1 MSTLQLNDVT
11 VEQGEGGLVT
21 LRIEVAPETVRAARE
36 KALRNWSKRLRVPGF
51 RPGHVPINVVRRNV
65 GDENIAQSVSDDL
78 VPKAYQAAVER
89 VNIVPMER
97 ASVDELAFDAFD
109 GDKPLTMTAHVIVR
123 PEITLGTVEGLTLTR
138 GKVEVTDADVDERL
152 QTLAAE
158 RATLRL
164 IEDRGAQ
171 NGDVI
176 NADLQVYV
184 DGEPRGEEVAH
195 LGAFIL
201 GESGFTPSIDEHL
214 IGARIDEE
222 RRFNITYPADFQDET
237 LAGKDSEFA
246 VTITA
251 LRERVLPEINDE
263 FAKAT
268 GAENLEALRAQLTEF
283 LTRQRQR
290 QVNEA
295 VREQGVVQAVAAATL
310 EVPAQLV
317 GRRAHHRIHAFEDEL
332 SQRQTT
338 LDEYLAA
345 NNQSREQLEQSLR
358 EELAVELRQE
368 LVLDE
373 IARVREFEVTQDEV
387 VNHYQTMAM
396 MMRQPVEQLVQDV
409 DIETVRATIR
419 QRKAIDFLVE
429 KAVIT
434 EE

>member
-1 MSTLQLNDVT
+1 MSTLQLNDVK

-21 LRIEVAPETVRAARE
+21 LRIEVAPETVRIARE

-51 RPGHVPINVVRRNV
+51 RPGHVPISVVRRNV
-65 GDENIAQSVSDDL
+65 GDENIAQSISDDL
-78 VPKAYQAAVER
+78 IPKAYQAALEQAK
-89 VNIVPMER
+89 ISPLDR

-123 PEITLGTVEGLTLTR
+123 PDISLGDVEGLALSR
-138 GKVEVTDADVDERL
+138 GSVEVSDADVEERL
-152 QTLAAE
+152 QTLGAE

-171 NGDVI
+171 SGDVI
-176 NADLQVYV
+176 NADLQVFV
-184 DGEPRGEEVAH
+184 DGEPRGEEAAH

-214 IGARIDEE
+214 IDARIDEE
-222 RRFNITYPADFQDET
+222 RRFTITYPEGFQDAE
-237 LAGKDSEFA
+237 LAGKEAEFA
-246 VTITA
+246 VTVTA

-263 FAKAT
+263 FAKST
-268 GAENLEALRAQLTEF
+268 GAENLEALRVQLREF

-290 QVNEA
+290 QISEA
-295 VREQGVVQAVAAATL
+295 VREQAVGKAVTGATL
-310 EVPAQLV
+310 EVPSKLV
-317 GRRAHHRIHAFEDEL
+317 ESRAHHRFHAFEEEL
-332 SQRQTT
+332 AQRQTT
-338 LDEYLAA
+338 LDDYLAS
-345 NNQSREQLEQSLR
+345 NKQTR
-358 EELAVELRQE
+358 EEFEKILQDELTVELRQE

-373 IARVREFEVTQDEV
+373 IARVHEFEVSQDEV

-429 KAVIT
+429 KAAIS